1 MKKRGV
7 YVLLLSC
14 FLLSSKTFSQAKHAL
29 IFAIG
34 NYPPSGGWPTISSL
48 RDVGYIETVLKK
60 QGFNDIKLVADSQA
74 TVKGISNA
82 LDDLIQRVKAG
93 DVVVIH
99 FSSHGEQ
106 VQDDNGD
113 ETDGLDECIVTY
125 NATLPQRGE
134 PLSREAYDKF
144 QANYY
149 RDDLF
154 GSYIDKLR
162 AKLGK
167 DGDVVV
173 FMDLCH
179 SGTGTRGIAKV
190 RGGKPPLVSNDF
202 DAAKF
207 APTDTCGEFKEKD
220 KTRGGENNLATFVVY
235 SAAESGELDYETED
249 DEQEGVGS
257 LTYAISKVFSNTN
270 IIPTYRSLFARIQTV
285 MNEKTPQQ
293 HPVLEGDG
301 LDRKLFGGKFVKQ
314 QPYIQIEK
322 INGMELTLNE
332 GKMQGLDSGAR
343 VTVYPSGTTS
353 DTSNA
358 ALLASGIVIKA
369 GNYSSTVKLDNDLK
383 IKQPTQGW
391 VFLSEPAYN
400 MEPLG
405 INVVSNNARGTATH
419 GFSKDEFAN
428 IKNGLA
434 DLPFVRF
441 DVPPDLILV
450 KGETSDSIKVASNG
464 YLFETIKNAP
474 LNTTQLKDAIQHY
487 IQYKFLQGLNI
498 KDKSTKV
505 EVKLIPFTNGKPD
518 TAELNNSLVTIPK
531 FKNGDKFVLW
541 IKNDGDDDAYI
552 NILDLQPDGII
563 NKVLPDKQKNI
574 YPGDLKISGGSS
586 FLFSQYPITVGP
598 PYGTEIFKIFVS
610 TQKID
615 MEDIATTR
623 GAGTRGNLSVLE
635 ALVQRSYGAGTR
647 GVETNNIGNADGSC
661 FNLLFEIIP
670 K

>member
-1 MKKRGV
+1 MKNIRL
-7 YVLLLSC
+7 YVLLSTC
-14 FLLSSKTFSQAKHAL
+14 FLMSSKIFSQAKHAL

-34 NYPPSGGWPTISSL
+34 NYPASGGWPTISSL
-48 RDVGYIETVLKK
+48 RDVGFIETVLKK

-74 TVKGISNA
+74 TVKGISTA

-125 NATLPQRGE
+125 NATLPQRGG

-353 DTSNA
+353 DTSKA

-391 VFLSEPAYN
+391 VFLSEPVYN